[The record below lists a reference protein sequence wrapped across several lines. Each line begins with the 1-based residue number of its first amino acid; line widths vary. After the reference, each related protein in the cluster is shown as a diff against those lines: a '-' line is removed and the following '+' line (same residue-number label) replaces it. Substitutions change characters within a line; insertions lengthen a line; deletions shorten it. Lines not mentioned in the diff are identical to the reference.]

1 MATVECHWIPPILE
15 VSSGYHGYKH
25 LFVSCCETS
34 DWTQHISLQTSF
46 RLVFCLLPLL
56 FTMCCFSFLIMS
68 KAEKKNH
75 ISHLWRQKLF
85 FECAAIM
92 MDDISSLL
100 LCSRDVLMLSF
111 YDIIHAVEPVDAWK
125 PEVNLY
131 ESGEIACTA
140 LQTSRFASKS
150 SALTVSTNQ
159 TEVTQGKRHLC
170 FCSGCNCR
178 PSESKV
184 KWHGFLEGKISSCLA

>member
-1 MATVECHWIPPILE
+1 
-15 VSSGYHGYKH
+15 
-25 LFVSCCETS
+25 
-34 DWTQHISLQTSF
+34 
-46 RLVFCLLPLL
+46 
-56 FTMCCFSFLIMS
+56 
-68 KAEKKNH
+68 
-75 ISHLWRQKLF
+75 
-85 FECAAIM
+85 